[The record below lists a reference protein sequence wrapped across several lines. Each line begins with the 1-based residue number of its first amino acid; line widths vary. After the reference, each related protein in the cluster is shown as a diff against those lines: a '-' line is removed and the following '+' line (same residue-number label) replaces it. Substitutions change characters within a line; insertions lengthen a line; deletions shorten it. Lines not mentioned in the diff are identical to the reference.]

1 MEASC
6 PLQTETTGH
15 GVWLGIHAQRLV
27 SNASPGMA
35 KESSYSPER
44 KLEQREETA
53 KDYLRLFHDE
63 EDRMS
68 LI

>member
-1 MEASC
+1 MWKTHVIFRQK
-6 PLQTETTGH
+6 PLDVVFGLEFMP
-15 GVWLGIHAQRLV
+15 
-27 SNASPGMA
+27 NASPGMA

-44 KLEQREETA
+44 KLDPREETA

-63 EDRMS
+63 EARMS